1 MSMHHEMSLRPGPFA
16 KIADG
21 SKCWELRLHD
31 EKRRKIKV
39 GDGITFTNTETG
51 EKLTKTVK
59 TLHRFDS
66 FDTLYSALPLLQCGY
81 TEEDV
86 DKARP
91 SDMAQYYSPEEQAQ
105 YGVIGIE
112 LC

>member
-1 MSMHHEMSLRPGPFA
+1 MHEMKLHPAPFGMI
-16 KIADG
+16 KSGRKTI
-21 SKCWELRLHD
+21 ELRLFD